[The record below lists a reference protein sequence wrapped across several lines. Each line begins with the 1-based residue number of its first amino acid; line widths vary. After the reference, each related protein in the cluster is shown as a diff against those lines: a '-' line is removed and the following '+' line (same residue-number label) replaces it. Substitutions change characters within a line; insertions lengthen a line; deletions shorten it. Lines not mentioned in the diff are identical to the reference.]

1 MKQKQQRTVLYG
13 NSLIMAGVR
22 ADLSACPGIELI
34 ILDHP
39 LAQPAEQICALRPDA
54 LIFDLGAIQP
64 DFPFCLLQLPD
75 LLLIG
80 LDPETHQ
87 ALVWSGRRM
96 RAFSAQDLVQAIEAG
111 MDLPKEGNLKEL
123 SNHSSNYRTT

>member
-1 MKQKQQRTVLYG
+1 MKQNQQRTVLYG

-22 ADLSACPGIELI
+22 ADLSACPGMELI

-39 LAQPAEQICALRPDA
+39 LAQPVEEFYALQPDA

-64 DFPFCLLQLPD
+64 DFPFCLLGLPG

-96 RAFSAQDLVQAIEAG
+96 SALSAQDLVQAIEAG
-111 MDLPKEGNLKEL
+111 ITFSKEGKLKEFFEQ
-123 SNHSSNYRTT
+123 SSNYQTQ